1 MYEFILFDLDGT
13 LTESGQGIVNS
24 VVYALKKMG
33 IKENDK
39 AKLEKFVGPPLLDSF
54 MEYYD
59 FTEEEAKQ
67 AVTFYREYFAEQ
79 GIYEAPLYEGIETTL
94 RYLKNSGKTL
104 YVATSKPEVFARR
117 ILQHLQIEDYFVDI
131 VGSNLDGT
139 KVKKDEIISFLLEKN
154 EIVDRSK
161 VIMVGDREHDI
172 FGAKKVGVD
181 SVGVLYGYGD
191 YQELESAGATYIIER
206 LDDIMKIVL

>member
-33 IKENDK
+33 IEENDK
-39 AKLEKFVGPPLLDSF
+39 ANLDKFVGPPLLDSF
-54 MEYYD
+54 MKYYD
-59 FTEEEAKQ
+59 FTEEDAKK
-67 AVTFYREYFAEQ
+67 AIIFYREYFTEK

-94 RYLKNSGKTL
+94 KYLKDSVKTL
-104 YVATSKPEVFARR
+104 YVATSKPEVYARR
-117 ILQHLQIEDYFVDI
+117 ILQHLQVENYFADI

-139 KVKKDEIISFLLEKN
+139 KVNKDEIISFLLEKN
-154 EIVDRSK
+154 GITDKSK
-161 VIMVGDREHDI
+161 VLMVGDREHDI

-191 YQELESAGATYIIER
+191 YQELESAGATYIIEK
-206 LDDIMKIVL
+206 LDDIIEMVL

>member
-1 MYEFILFDLDGT
+1 MYEFVLFDLDGT

-24 VVYALKKMG
+24 VVYALEKMG

-54 MEYYD
+54 MKYYD

-67 AVTFYREYFAEQ
+67 AIIFYREYFTEE

-94 RYLKNSGKTL
+94 KYLKDSGKTL
-104 YVATSKPEVFARR
+104 YVATSKPEVYARR
-117 ILQHLQIEDYFVDI
+117 ILQHLQVENYFADI

-139 KVKKDEIISFLLEKN
+139 KVNKDEIISFLLEKN
-154 EIVDRSK
+154 GITDKSK
-161 VIMVGDREHDI
+161 VLMVGDREHDI

-191 YQELESAGATYIIER
+191 YQELESAGATYIVEKM
-206 LDDIMKIVL
+206 DDIVQMVL

>member
-1 MYEFILFDLDGT
+1 MYEFVLFDLDGT

-24 VVYALKKMG
+24 VVYAMEKMG

-39 AKLEKFVGPPLLDSF
+39 IKLEKFVGPPLLDSF
-54 MEYYD
+54 MKYYD

-67 AVTFYREYFAEQ
+67 AVTFYREYFAEK
-79 GIYEAPLYEGIETTL
+79 GIYEVPLYEGIETTL
-94 RYLKNSGKTL
+94 KYLKNSGKTL

-117 ILQHLQIEDYFVDI
+117 ILQHLQIENYFDDI

-206 LDDIMKIVL
+206 LDDIIEIVL

>member
-39 AKLEKFVGPPLLDSF
+39 TKLEKFVGPPLLDSF
-54 MEYYD
+54 MKYYD

-67 AVTFYREYFAEQ
+67 AVILYREYFTEK
-79 GIYEAPLYEGIETTL
+79 GIYEAPLYKGIETIL
-94 RYLKNSGKTL
+94 KYLKYSGKTL
-104 YVATSKPEVFARR
+104 YVATSKPEVYARR
-117 ILQHLQIEDYFVDI
+117 ILQHLQVDNYFADI

-154 EIVDRSK
+154 GIADKSK
-161 VIMVGDREHDI
+161 VIMVGEREHDI
-172 FGAKKVGVD
+172 IGAKKVGVD
-181 SVGVLYGYGD
+181 SLGVLYGYGD
-191 YQELESAGATYIIER
+191 YQELESAGATYIIEK
-206 LDDIMKIVL
+206 LDDIVETVL

>member
-1 MYEFILFDLDGT
+1 MYEFVLFDLDGT

-24 VVYALKKMG
+24 VVYAMEKMG

-39 AKLEKFVGPPLLDSF
+39 MKLEKFVGPPLLDSF
-54 MEYYD
+54 MKYYD
-59 FTEEEAKQ
+59 FTEAEAKQ
-67 AVTFYREYFAEQ
+67 AVTFYREYFAEK
-79 GIYEAPLYEGIETTL
+79 GIYEAPLYEGIETAL
-94 RYLKNSGKTL
+94 KYLKNSGKAL

-117 ILQHLQIEDYFVDI
+117 ILQHLQIENYFVDI

-206 LDDIMKIVL
+206 LDDIIEIVL